1 VTTIADPPARKRRW
15 RYRLEYV
22 AVRTLRLLACTLPAH
37 AARSTG
43 AALGGMIGRLWSKR
57 RTIAVENIER
67 AMGDTLSAGQAA
79 AIAADTFR
87 TMGQTAFEVFRFG
100 HTSPA
105 ELLERVEG
113 TTDVFR
119 WAAEQGKGAVL
130 VTGHFGNWEV
140 FGAWIRAQGYPIDVV
155 VKPMHNPYVDALY
168 NRCRAAM
175 DVGVI
180 HSQIATKE
188 IIRSLQQKRFVAIV
202 ADQYAGAE
210 GIDVDFF
217 GRPAST
223 PRGPAVLALKFG
235 CPLLTGVLEQRC
247 DGRFIPHIDGPI
259 EYQRTGDME
268 TDVCNITQEIVARLE
283 KHIRRTPGQWLW
295 THRRWRD

>member
-1 VTTIADPPARKRRW
+1 VLQLFACWLSERTAR
-15 RYRLEYV
+15 
-22 AVRTLRLLACTLPAH
+22 A
-37 AARSTG
+37 TG
-43 AALGGMIGRLWSKR
+43 AAIGRLVGRLWKR
-57 RTIAVENIER
+57 RRAIAIDNIQR
-67 AMGDTLSAGQAA
+67 AMGETLSAGQAE
-79 AIAADTFR
+79 AIAAETFR
-87 TMGQTAFEVFRFG
+87 TMGQTMFEVFRFG
-100 HTSPA
+100 CTAPQT
-105 ELLERVEG
+105 LLERVEG
-113 TTDVFR
+113 STDVLR

-155 VKPMHNPYVDALY
+155 VKPMRNTYVDALY

-180 HSQIATKE
+180 HTQVATKE

-210 GIDVDFF
+210 GIDVAFF

-235 CPLLTGVLEQRC
+235 CPLMTGVLEQRR
-247 DGRFIPHIDGPI
+247 DGRFITHIDGPI
-259 EYQRTGDME
+259 EYEPTGDME
-268 TDVCNITQEIVARLE
+268 TDVRNLTQEIVARLE
-283 KHIRRTPGQWLW
+283 AHIRRTPGQWLW